1 MEKIIGLTDIVDS
14 DTEFFPLLSSED
26 EQIMNAE
33 DVPDELSIL
42 PLRNTVLFPGVVIP
56 ITVGRDKSIN
66 LIKDAY
72 AGTKTIGVVAQK
84 EADTEDPSSDDLQKI
99 GTIARLIKIL
109 QMPDGNTTAIIQG
122 KKRFEITEIT
132 QSEPYFKAK
141 VKSLSY
147 TSDVPEHKSFDAL
160 ISSVKDLSIQII
172 EKSPAIPSEAV
183 FAINN
188 IESPV
193 FLVNFI
199 SSNLNV
205 DNGVKQELLE
215 ITDLEQRANRVLE
228 IMTKELQML
237 ELKHDIQT
245 KVKVDMDKQQRD
257 YMLNQQLKTIQEEL
271 GGGPHD
277 NEIRELNE
285 KATKKKWTDAT
296 AEVFKNEMV
305 KLQRM
310 NPAAAEYSIQLGYLD
325 LLVELPWNEFS
336 QDNNDLKNALEV
348 LNNDHYGLEKI
359 KDRIIEHLA
368 VLKLKKNLKSPILC
382 FVGPPGVGKTSLGKS
397 IANALDRKFVRM
409 SLGGVRDEAELRG
422 HRKTYIGAMP
432 GRIIQ
437 SLKKIKTSV

>member
-285 KATKKKWTDAT
+285 KATKKK
-296 AEVFKNEMV
+296 
-305 KLQRM
+305 
-310 NPAAAEYSIQLGYLD
+310 
-325 LLVELPWNEFS
+325 
-336 QDNNDLKNALEV
+336 
-348 LNNDHYGLEKI
+348 
-359 KDRIIEHLA
+359 
-368 VLKLKKNLKSPILC
+368 
-382 FVGPPGVGKTSLGKS
+382 
-397 IANALDRKFVRM
+397 
-409 SLGGVRDEAELRG
+409 
-422 HRKTYIGAMP
+422 
-432 GRIIQ
+432 
-437 SLKKIKTSV
+437 